1 MDRNLT
7 TYTMNMGFRDTNDLI
22 LKFVMP
28 VIIAATM
35 VFFVLIVFFPHI
47 NFVISIGIY
56 MFGLSMIF
64 LYPMV
69 ALERKKKQMDETMH
83 FFITYAGTLATMK
96 INRGILFQRIAQKKV
111 FGELSNISEK
121 ILYLSKKWTLG
132 YSRTCRK
139 VGKMVPSKT
148 FADFL
153 DRFAVMMDFGE
164 DLETFLVEEQDSVMD
179 DFSVEYKKS
188 LEVIKLMQDIFTS
201 LTITLA
207 FGMAVALL
215 MPLLMGISITV
226 IIRWALFAILI
237 MDTLM
242 IVFIKSFIPVDKLC
256 NDLGLNPEINK
267 IKRYFWIFLGVGILV
282 FAVLIVYTRIPFLL
296 TVALAA
302 SPLLIVGFLAKREEQ
317 TIFRR
322 DSGYPTFIRTLGAA
336 VDIRSGA
343 IVSSLAGLRVHD
355 FGYLNKM
362 MINLYRRLKLGMD
375 KVKSWLLFSGESGSN
390 LIFHFSKIFSES
402 VYMGGNAE
410 KIGEII
416 SRNFL
421 RILSLRKLRMQLASG
436 LRGAL
441 YGSLIG
447 FAATTYII
455 AEIIKVLAKIF
466 SQPFSGGT
474 ETVSLSNLLGSTA
487 PNSALG
493 VNMATVTIYVGIMVA
508 IHSIIS
514 AIILKLV
521 DGGLIYTSLLDFVL
535 MLFIGAAISVA
546 APQMIKQL
554 LPELDEMANEGV
566 SEGGEAISLA

>member
-1 MDRNLT
+1 
-7 TYTMNMGFRDTNDLI
+7 MGFKDTNQLI

-28 VIIAATM
+28 IIISSTL
-35 VFFVLIVFFPHI
+35 VFFVMIVFFPNV
-47 NFVISIGIY
+47 NFALSIVIY
-56 MFGLSMIF
+56 LFGLSMIF
-64 LYPMV
+64 IYPILAM
-69 ALERKKKQMDETMH
+69 ERTKKKMDETMH
-83 FFITYAGTLATMK
+83 FFITYAGTLSTMK

-111 FGELSNISEK
+111 FGELSTISEK

-132 YSRTCRK
+132 YARTCRK

-179 DFSVEYKKS
+179 DFSIEYKKS

-242 IVFIKSFIPVDKLC
+242 IVFIKSFIPSDKLY
-256 NDLGLNPEINK
+256 NGLGMNRELNSVK
-267 IKRYFWIFLGVGILV
+267 KYFWIFLGVSILV

-296 TVALAA
+296 TVSLAA
-302 SPLLIVGFLAKREEQ
+302 SPLLVVGFLSRREEQ

-336 VDIRSGA
+336 IDIRSGA
-343 IVSSLAGLRVHD
+343 VVSSLAGLRVHD
-355 FGYLNKM
+355 FGYLNSM

-375 KVKSWLLFSGESGSN
+375 KFKSWLLFSGESGSN

-402 VYMGGNAE
+402 VYMGGNSA

-416 SRNFL
+416 SKNFL
-421 RILSLRKLRMQLASG
+421 RILSLRKLRLQLSSG

-455 AEIIKVLAKIF
+455 AEIIRVLARIF
-466 SQPFSGGT
+466 SQPFTGGT
-474 ETVSLSNLLGSTA
+474 ESVSLSNLLGSTA

-493 VNMATVTIYVGIMVA
+493 VNMASVTIYVGIMVA
-508 IHSIIS
+508 VHSVIS

-521 DGGLIYTSLLDFVL
+521 DGGILYTSLLDFVL
-535 MLFIGAAISVA
+535 MLFMGAAISVM

-554 LPELDEMANEGV
+554 LPELDEIASSGV
-566 SEGGEAISLA
+566 VEGGESISLS